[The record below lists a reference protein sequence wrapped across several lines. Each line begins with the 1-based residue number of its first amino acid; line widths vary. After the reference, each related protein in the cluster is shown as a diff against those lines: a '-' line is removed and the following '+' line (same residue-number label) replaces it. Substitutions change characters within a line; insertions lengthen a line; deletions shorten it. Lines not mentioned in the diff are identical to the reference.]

1 MAAITSKLKKLRSKY
16 KTVKDSA
23 KKSGNSR
30 PKKPWKFLEKMDLI
44 FKDNPTI
51 DPPHLWDSSS
61 NDHITDVYKESSQ
74 KMVGCLLVLL
84 LCFYINN
91 QNTFL

>member
-1 MAAITSKLKKLRSKY
+1 MLKTVAAITSKLKKLRSKY

-51 DPPHLWDSSS
+51 DLPHLWDSSS
-61 NDHITDVYKESSQ
+61 NNHITDVYKESSLEDGRVF
-74 KMVGCLLVLL
+74 VGFVVV
-84 LCFYINN
+84 
-91 QNTFL
+91 FLH

>member
-1 MAAITSKLKKLRSKY
+1 M
-16 KTVKDSA
+16 KDSA

-30 PKKPWKFLEKMDLI
+30 PRKPWKFLEKMDLI

-61 NDHITDVYKESSQ
+61 NDHITDVYKESSLEDGR
-74 KMVGCLLVLL
+74 VLVLL

-91 QNTFL
+91 QGPVARSMVSANPGKYHDNL